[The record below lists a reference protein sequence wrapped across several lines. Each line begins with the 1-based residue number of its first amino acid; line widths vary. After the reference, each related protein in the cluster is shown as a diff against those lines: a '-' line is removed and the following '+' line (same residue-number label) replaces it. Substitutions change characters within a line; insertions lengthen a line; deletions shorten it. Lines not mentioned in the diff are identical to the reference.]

1 MNIRPTLD
9 DLKDHGSGLAAPQ
22 GVVRLYHHAFSE
34 FGTRALWNWKRLERP
49 TITQALTI
57 ADALWVEGNLAARQL
72 AVEIEQA
79 CRAAL
84 SPAE

>member
-1 MNIRPTLD
+1 MDNDPTLD
-9 DLKDHGSGLAAPQ
+9 DLKGRGSGLAAPQ
-22 GVVRLYHHAFSE
+22 GVVRLYYQAFSE
-34 FGTRALWNWKRLERP
+34 FGTRALWNWKRLEQP

-57 ADALWVEGNLAARQL
+57 ADALRVEGNLAARRL